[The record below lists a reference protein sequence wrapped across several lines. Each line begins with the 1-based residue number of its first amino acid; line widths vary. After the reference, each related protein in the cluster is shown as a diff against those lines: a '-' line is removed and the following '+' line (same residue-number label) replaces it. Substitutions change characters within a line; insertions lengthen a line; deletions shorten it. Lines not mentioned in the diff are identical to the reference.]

1 MRIHIARFGDT
12 LSDLAIRYQLSEE
25 KILHANP
32 HLEDPVDLAPGSK
45 IRIPTGRVAVEKKPP
60 IETEPKSI
68 EETLRETIEILP
80 TYVYPLELDLTEWV
94 DRDFE
99 TEGREEE
106 DVWEEE
112 STGFDVESYQI
123 ESSSSSSEEG
133 LSSYPFV
140 PYYPANFAY
149 PSTYSFD
156 PNFFVQSTYFPPVP
170 PCNCM
175 EDSQVSYYPE
185 YDPFQQPMIH
195 TVSMDIPTGGFR
207 RSDISAEF

>member
-32 HLEDPVDLAPGSK
+32 HLEDPADLTPGSK
-45 IRIPTGRVAVEKKPP
+45 VRIPTGRVVVEKKTHD
-60 IETEPKSI
+60 ETESKPT
-68 EETLRETIEILP
+68 EEITNESIEILP
-80 TYVYPLELDLTEWV
+80 TYVFPLELDLTEWV
-94 DRDFE
+94 EGDFE

-106 DVWEEE
+106 DDWQEE
-112 STGFDVESYQI
+112 STDYEIESYQV

-133 LSSYPFV
+133 LSAYPFV

-149 PSTYSFD
+149 PSAYSFD
-156 PNFFVQSTYFPPVP
+156 PDYWAQSAFFPPAE
-170 PCNCM
+170 PCNCS

-185 YDPFQQPMIH
+185 FQSFQPPM
-195 TVSMDIPTGGFR
+195 TYSTPVDFPTEVFR
-207 RSDISAEF
+207 RADLSAEF